1 MSLTEPR
8 VAFKPFEY
16 PWAYDYW
23 KKQQQSHWLPDEVPM
38 AEDVKD
44 WEKTLSAA
52 EKNLLTQIFR
62 FFTQADV
69 EVNNCYMKRYAQMFG
84 PPEVQMMLSAFSNI
98 ETVHIDAYSHLIDTL
113 GMPETEYSAFLENA
127 SMREKYDYLH
137 NQESTSRQD
146 IAKTLA
152 VFSGFTEGMSLFA
165 SFAILMNFPRFNK
178 MKGMGQI
185 VTWSIRDESLHCE
198 GMTRV
203 FRTYIEENRDIW
215 NDELKNQI
223 YQACR
228 DMVKLEDNFIDTVFE
243 LGPVEGITKEEVKQ
257 YIRYIADRRLLGLGL
272 KANFE
277 VAENPLPWLEELL
290 NGTEYGNF
298 FETRTTEYAK
308 SSLTGNWSDA
318 YTKPD
323 VYIVYGQNDCT
334 FCEKAKGLLTNCGLT
349 YHYVELTDD
358 AKSRMY
364 QASGLSSIPIIH
376 RNGEEVGGYSELRQ
390 SLLGGH

>member
-1 MSLTEPR
+1 MSLTKPR

-23 KKQQQSHWLPDEVPM
+23 KQQQQSHWLPDEVPM

-44 WEKTLSAA
+44 WQKNLNDA

-113 GMPETEYSAFLENA
+113 GMPETEYSAFLDNQA
-127 SMREKYDYLH
+127 MREKYDYLH
-137 NQESTSRQD
+137 AVESDSPKD

-165 SFAILMNFPRFNK
+165 SFAILMNFPRQNK

-198 GMTRV
+198 GMTKV
-203 FRTYIEENRDIW
+203 FRTYIEENRHLW
-215 NDELKNQI
+215 GDELKNEI

-228 DMVKLEDNFIDTVFE
+228 DMVKLEDNFIDTVYE
-243 LGPVEGITKEEVKQ
+243 MGPVDGLTKEEVKQ

-277 VAENPLPWLEELL
+277 VSENPLPWLEELL
-290 NGTEYGNF
+290 NGAEYGNF

-308 SSLTGNWSDA
+308 SSLTGSWEDA

-323 VYIVYGQNDCT
+323 MYVVYGQPDCI
-334 FCEKAKGLLTNCGLT
+334 FCEKAKGLLTNAGLKFQFI
-349 YHYVELTDD
+349 ELSDD
-358 AKSRMY
+358 AKARLY
-364 QASGLSSIPIIH
+364 TTSGRSSIPIIH
-376 RNGEEVGGYSELRQ
+376 RNGEEVGGYSDLRK